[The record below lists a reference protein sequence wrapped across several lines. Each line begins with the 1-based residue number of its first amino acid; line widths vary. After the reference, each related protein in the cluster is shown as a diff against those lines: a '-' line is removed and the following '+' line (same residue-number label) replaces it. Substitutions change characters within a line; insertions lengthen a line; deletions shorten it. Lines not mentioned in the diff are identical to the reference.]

1 MTSTTAWLATGKPTE
16 LVASQRSETGR
27 VWSSPTSSLFTW
39 IGVSLSI
46 PMNPMAAVA
55 ARKRHDRVHFFST
68 LGKAPSLATRET
80 RANSQGQA
88 LRGC

>member
-16 LVASQRSETGR
+16 LVASRSETGR
-27 VWSSPTSSLFTW
+27 VWSSPTSSLSTW

-55 ARKRHDRVHFFST
+55 ARKRHDRVHFFGT
-68 LGKAPSLATRET
+68 LGKAPSLATRQN
-80 RANSQGQA
+80 RA
-88 LRGC
+88 